1 MQLFLPF
8 CRQGLH
14 RDFRLHRD
22 FQALAKKWV
31 LCSDGISPAQGTEQ
45 SALVSM
51 LLPRKVVLASC

>member
-1 MQLFLPF
+1 MPF